1 MELRIEC
8 GVLSIMVTL
17 AVTVVVSV
25 HRNYSFHTYV
35 TVTALEYLPSSSSI
49 IVTSAGVLNISS
61 PVMLVRSTK
70 KDSCGSKRKSVRM
83 VMSTHI
89 CWSPELKVT
98 ISLSIE

>member
-1 MELRIEC
+1 M
-8 GVLSIMVTL
+8 MVTL

-25 HRNYSFHTYV
+25 HRINYV
-35 TVTALEYLPSSSSI
+35 AVNALEYLPSSSSI

-61 PVMLVRSTK
+61 PETLVRSTK
-70 KDSCGSKRKSVRM
+70 KDSCGSRKVSVRM

-89 CWSPELKVT
+89 TWSPELKVT